1 VLLMP
6 YSYALMAFEAWSS
19 AIINKIFGCSDKA
32 NLSIVLFKS
41 NQINFDK
48 AIS

>member
-1 VLLMP
+1 MKLIVSTKNNNIYL
-6 YSYALMAFEAWSS
+6 SNV
-19 AIINKIFGCSDKA
+19 NKIFGCSDKA